1 MKIKLKEVTVAE
13 LFDGYKDNDENGV
26 VGYGGKL
33 NIRPAYQR
41 EFVYDEKK
49 KKAVIDTVWKG
60 FPLNTMYWV
69 KTGSDTYEVLDG
81 QQRTLSICR
90 FLAPGGFSVK
100 INGESL
106 YAHNIKKRDP
116 EGYQRILDYKLMVY
130 ECEGTNAEKLEWF
143 KVINIAGEP
152 LKAQE
157 LRNAIYTGPWLSDAK
172 RHFSK
177 KGCAAYNLGKDY
189 VSGAV
194 DRQEFLEKAIQ
205 WIAYRDGVTIDD
217 YMAIHQNDPDA
228 QELWLYYQDVI
239 RWVSSRFINTRKEMK
254 SVDWGLLYRDYHDV
268 QINPNDIEKR
278 IAELMIDDDVTKK
291 AGIYPYILT
300 GEEKHLSIRAFSEKQ
315 KREAYE
321 KQGGICPFCEH
332 DGVTGKV
339 WMLEEMEADHITP
352 WHDGGKTITANCQML
367 CKAHNRTKS
376 GK

>member
-177 KGCAAYNLGKDY
+177 KGCAAYKLGKDY

-239 RWVSSRFINTRKEMK
+239 RWVSSRFINPRKEMK